1 MNNIITPLLERLG
14 RGERVV
20 EAVICGHGGSTPRTS
35 GAAMLVYE
43 DGSSCGSIGGGPV
56 EARVLCLAAG
66 LFNRQNDAA
75 LLQGFDLSAATAAA
89 AGMICG
95 GRMQVCL
102 QLLHP
107 GADVVSVYAQALAAQ
122 EAGRTALLCC
132 DLGPLDAAEH
142 GLRVAS
148 RHLLLEDPSGPGEG
162 CAAGLPHQIMEA
174 ARTGGAGLLAW
185 QGRRM
190 LVVPHMGGSVL
201 VLAGAGH
208 IALHTAPAASR
219 VGFRVVVLDDRP
231 EFADPARFPDA
242 ERVLVLSDFSECFKD
257 VPVNEN
263 TYIVIATRGHVHD
276 KTVLAQALLTDA
288 CYLGMLG
295 SRSKREAIYA
305 ALREQG
311 CDPRALERVH
321 CPVGLGIGAET
332 PEEIAVSITAE
343 LIRERAL
350 RRGGARHVS

>member
-1 MNNIITPLLERLG
+1 MDNIITPLLERLG

-20 EAVICGHGGSTPRTS
+20 EAVICGHGGSTPRTA
-35 GAAMLVYE
+35 GAAMLVFE
-43 DGSSCGSIGGGPV
+43 DGSSLGSIGGGPV
-56 EARVLCLAAG
+56 EAQVLSLAAG
-66 LFNRQNDAA
+66 LFKRRNGAA
-75 LLQGFDLSAATAAA
+75 LLHTFDLSGATAAA

-107 GADVVSVYAQALAAQ
+107 DAEVVSVYAQVLAAQ
-122 EAGRTALLCC
+122 EAGRAALLCC
-132 DLGPLDAAEH
+132 DLGPVDAAEH
-142 GLRVAS
+142 ALIVAS
-148 RHLLLEDPSGPGEG
+148 RQVLLEESREPREG
-162 CAAGLPHQIMEA
+162 GAAGLPHQALEA
-174 ARTGGAGLLAW
+174 ARTGKAALLAW

-190 LVVPHMGGSVL
+190 LVAPHAGGGVL

-208 IALHTAPAASR
+208 IALHTAAVAAR

-231 EFADPARFPDA
+231 EFANPARFPDA
-242 ERVLVLSDFSECFKD
+242 ERVLVLSDFSACFQD

-263 TYIVIATRGHVHD
+263 TYIVIATRGHMHD
-276 KTVLAQALLTDA
+276 KTVLAQALLTPA

-295 SRSKREAIYA
+295 SRSKREAVFA

-311 CDPRALERVH
+311 GDPRAIERVH

-350 RRGGARHVS
+350 RGGGARHVS